1 MAEPDDLTYEISQ
14 IDLRLAL
21 VPDEDL
27 VRCGELIEARRLL
40 IEALGRSPAAF
51 SDLRAIQASTVQLTA
66 RLRQQR
72 ANIVA
77 WLGHNRRSQNLVRAL
92 SEPPASESSYFG

>member
-1 MAEPDDLTYEISQ
+1 MAGPDDLTYEISQ

-27 VRCGELIEARRLL
+27 IRCGELIEARRLL
-40 IEALGRSPAAF
+40 IDALARSPATL

-72 ANIVA
+72 TNIVA
-77 WLGHNRRSQNLVRAL
+77 WMGHNRRSRNLARAL
-92 SEPPASESSYFG
+92 SGPAASESSYFG